1 MKERYEAYK
10 IAIEG
15 GWKTRNE
22 IRYMEDD
29 DALEGLD
36 VINLGLGD
44 VLLNTKNGM
53 IYTPNTNT
61 MVKMG
66 GEASESGEDS
76 QISAQNGEV
85 NTEAK
90 NVEGQN

>member
-10 IAIEG
+10 IAIESG
-15 GWKTRNE
+15 FKTRNE

-44 VLLNTKNGM
+44 VLLNTKTGT
-53 IYTPNTNT
+53 IYTPNTNA
-61 MVKMG
+61 MVKMD
-66 GEASESGEDS
+66 GESNED
-76 QISAQNGEV
+76 A
-85 NTEAK
+85 
-90 NVEGQN
+90 EGDEIVTGAE